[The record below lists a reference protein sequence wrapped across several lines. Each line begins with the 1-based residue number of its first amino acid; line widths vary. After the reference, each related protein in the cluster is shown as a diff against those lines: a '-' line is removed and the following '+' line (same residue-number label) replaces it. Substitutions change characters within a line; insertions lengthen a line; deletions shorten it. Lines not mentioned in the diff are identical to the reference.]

1 MIPCQSCG
9 HQNPIATRFC
19 RSCGVRLELKQEAV
33 FKAVNDDLA
42 EGRSLRWLARG
53 NSAMAFGGFLL
64 VCGLVLR
71 YAVVPPF
78 PRADIPP
85 VDVGSVLPAKLP
97 AVAPEAQPK
106 ADAAVPPKPA
116 EPAKP

>member
-1 MIPCQSCG
+1 MIPCQQCG
-9 HQNPIATRFC
+9 HQNPIASRYC
-19 RSCGVRLELKQEAV
+19 RSCGVKLEVKQETV
-33 FKAVNDDLA
+33 FKAVSDDLA

-53 NSAMAFGGFLL
+53 NSALAIGGFIL

-85 VDVGSVLPAKLP
+85 VDAGGVVPDKLP
-97 AVAPEAQPK
+97 SIAAPPEPA
-106 ADAAVPPKPA
+106 A
-116 EPAKP
+116 EPAAK